1 VQIQA
6 NATRGW
12 SISCLAK
19 INDNAYKIDLPA
31 NYGGSNTF
39 NVADLLPFT
48 SQDASELRTTPFQGG
63 ENDMTMSTA
72 PSSNMLQPPIR
83 ATPTQGSRT
92 STRAQVFDGPI
103 TRSRAKKLQQEV
115 NALLS
120 GIHFNNN
127 ENYIM
132 PKSCMLLLLRFT
144 KEDDKNTEVEDYRE
158 GPHLNS
164 TSPAEQSERIG
175 HNF

>member
-1 VQIQA
+1 MWIHLRKDRFPDKRKSKMMP
-6 NATRGW
+6 RGNGPFRV
-12 SISCLAK
+12 LAK

-31 NYGGSNTF
+31 NYGRSNTF

-48 SQDASELRTTPFQGG
+48 SQDASESRTTPFQGG

-72 PSSNMLQPPIR
+72 PSSNMLQPPIC

-120 GIHFNNN
+120 
-127 ENYIM
+127 
-132 PKSCMLLLLRFT
+132 
-144 KEDDKNTEVEDYRE
+144 
-158 GPHLNS
+158 
-164 TSPAEQSERIG
+164 
-175 HNF
+175 